1 MTSQSINVN
10 VVNPINYCYSDQE
23 MEYLVTEPK
32 YIKVLIILT
41 YKHSSRQLPKISGL
55 FLDM

>member
-1 MTSQSINVN
+1 MTLKALMLMWLTLLITAK
-10 VVNPINYCYSDQE
+10 SDQE